1 MILQNRLPATIE
13 QEKTSRLF
21 TQRIRWA
28 EIQHTPGVCGGDARI
43 RNTRIPVWTLVSLRH
58 QGATDRELLESYPTL
73 TQSDLNVAWKYYQH
87 HQTEI
92 DQAITSQDD
101 D

>member
-1 MILQNRLPATIE
+1 MIFQNVLPTTIE
-13 QEKTSRLF
+13 QDNNPRLLSK
-21 TQRIRWA
+21 RIKVP
-28 EIQHTPGVCGGDARI
+28 EIQHTPGICGGDARI

-73 TQSDLNVAWKYYQH
+73 TQSDLNAAWQYYQH

-92 DQAITSQDD
+92 DQAIISQDD